1 MQAKICPTCMQA
13 YPTNTIHA
21 CKAANSIT
29 LAKSPPVALPKP
41 AWATEISDKIDVL
54 GEVMKLREILSQ
66 QITINRALLKE
77 NSKLKKK
84 IDDLENQTWHRMP
97 N

>member
-13 YPTNTIHA
+13 YPTNTIHS
-21 CKAANSIT
+21 CKAANSI
-29 LAKSPPVALPKP
+29 SPPVALPKP

-54 GEVMKLREILSQ
+54 GEVMKLREVLAQ
-66 QITINRALLKE
+66 QIALNRALLKE

>member
-1 MQAKICPTCMQA
+1 MQA
-13 YPTNTIHA
+13 YPANMVHA
-21 CKAANSIT
+21 CVAGNSIT
-29 LAKSPPVALPKP
+29 LAKSPPPLPKP

>member
-1 MQAKICPTCMQA
+1 MQA
-13 YPTNTIHA
+13 YPANTIHS
-21 CKAANSIT
+21 CKAANSI
-29 LAKSPPVALPKP
+29 SPPPPLPKP